1 MMDIEIINLTNDE
14 VTLEDFIK
22 LEDIGDNRIRCSDIT
37 GNLRLW
43 VVREIKFSSRIFIKN
58 HRYGITIFHTKEGN
72 FYRMTFV
79 TTYSKRKITFP

>member
-22 LEDIGDNRIRCSDIT
+22 LEDIGDNRIRCSNIT
-37 GNLRLW
+37 GNLLLS
-43 VVREIKFSSRIFIKN
+43 VDRENKFECQIFIKN
-58 HRYGITIFHTKEGN
+58 HRFGMTIFHTKEGN